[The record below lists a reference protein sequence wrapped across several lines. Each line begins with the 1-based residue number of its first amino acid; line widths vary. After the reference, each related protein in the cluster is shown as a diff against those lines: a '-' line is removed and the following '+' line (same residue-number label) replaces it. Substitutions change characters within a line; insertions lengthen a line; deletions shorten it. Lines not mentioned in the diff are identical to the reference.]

1 MASKGEVHHHE
12 PMIATLSN
20 PSPGAGIHRQLVTAV
35 STIDH
40 PNRYQSP
47 APPPTMANPRS
58 HPLRDSRRDR
68 QIQKRGFFSPI
79 FPPRRFTMPMLPRD
93 GGCACPGRSLGVAR
107 CRRSQ

>member
-1 MASKGEVHHHE
+1 MASKIKFHHHCHE

-47 APPPTMANPRS
+47 APPPTMANPSFLSLTGFPQGSSDPKARV
-58 HPLRDSRRDR
+58 
-68 QIQKRGFFSPI
+68 FFSH
-79 FPPRRFTMPMLPRD
+79 FPPQKVHDANAPP
-93 GGCACPGRSLGVAR
+93 
-107 CRRSQ
+107 

>member
-1 MASKGEVHHHE
+1 MASKIKFHHHE

-47 APPPTMANPRS
+47 APPPTMDNLSFPSLTGFPLSIRWSVGMVRS
-58 HPLRDSRRDR
+58 
-68 QIQKRGFFSPI
+68 
-79 FPPRRFTMPMLPRD
+79 RRFTMPVKEGEAHVWCGD
-93 GGCACPGRSLGVAR
+93 SGAR
-107 CRRSQ
+107 IQ